1 MLFFIEK
8 HADTLIEQTKT
19 KPQETLEFKM
29 EKQMGAFSFLPSI
42 NLVEEDKWKM
52 GVMSFEATNSVFK
65 RTDGNRSF
73 STTTPGY
80 WSSRGGAETN
90 YKIQKLLELRS
101 QNDHELHVQEVR
113 KSGKSTIL
121 RTWLL
126 EWN

>member
-1 MLFFIEK
+1 
-8 HADTLIEQTKT
+8 
-19 KPQETLEFKM
+19 
-29 EKQMGAFSFLPSI
+29 
-42 NLVEEDKWKM
+42 
-52 GVMSFEATNSVFK
+52 MSFEATNSVFK
-65 RTDGNRSF
+65 ITDENRSF

-90 YKIQKLLELRS
+90 YKIQKLLEYIS

-113 KSGKSTIL
+113 KSGNSTIL